1 MMVVE
6 TPIEA
11 WLDRERARV
20 DDVLAAIASERAPG
34 IQRALREPV
43 EYALSTRGK
52 RLRPILTAAAYR
64 AVTGEREADSAVYRL
79 GAAVEIVHT
88 YSLVHD
94 DLPAMDDDDLRRGRP
109 TVHRVHGVPAA
120 IVAGAALLPL
130 SVQVLVDAGRELG
143 LESATVGTLVSELC
157 HAAGAC
163 GMVGGQL
170 QDLEA
175 ERREISAA
183 ELEAIHRAKTGA
195 LLTVSLRLGA
205 IAARTDERAL
215 AALTAY
221 GQSLGL
227 AFQITD
233 DILDVAGDSAALG
246 KTAGRDEALRK
257 ASYPSLFGL
266 DGARKLARE
275 RCEEAKAALDGI
287 AAPDL
292 VALAEYVVS
301 RER

>member
-6 TPIEA
+6 TQIEA

-20 DDVLAAIASERAPG
+20 DDALAAIASERVPEIAPG
-34 IQRALREPV
+34 LREPV

-52 RLRPILTAAAYR
+52 RLRPILTVAAYR

-143 LESATVGTLVSELC
+143 LEPVTVGTLASELC
-157 HAAGAC
+157 YAAGAC

-175 ERREISAA
+175 ERREVSAA
-183 ELEAIHRAKTGA
+183 DLESIHRAKTGA

-205 IAARTDERAL
+205 IAAGADEHTL

-221 GQSLGL
+221 GESLGL

-233 DILDVAGDSAALG
+233 DVLDVAGDSAALG

-266 DGARKLARE
+266 DGARKLARD
-275 RCEEAKAALDGI
+275 RCEEAKAALDGV
-287 AAPDL
+287 AAHDL